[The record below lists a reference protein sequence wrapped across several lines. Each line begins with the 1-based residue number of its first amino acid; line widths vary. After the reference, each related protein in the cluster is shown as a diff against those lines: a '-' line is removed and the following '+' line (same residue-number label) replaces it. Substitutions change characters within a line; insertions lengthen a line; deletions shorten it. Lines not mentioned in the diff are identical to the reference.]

1 MSRKKHNM
9 LRPKHN
15 FSQHIVSC
23 RKALEAALRPEGGC
37 QGGFPCFFRTALK
50 ASSAMSHVL

>member
-15 FSQHIVSC
+15 FSQHIVSS
-23 RKALEAALRPEGGC
+23 RKALGASLGSEGSC
-37 QGGFPCFFRTALK
+37 QSGLPCFFRTALK
-50 ASSAMSHVL
+50 ASSAISHVL